1 MLSST
6 GESTSQMLPELY
18 IDNFDDEQI
27 FQQLEVFNNHSIK
40 EHRKAIKSVQA
51 RYGTSTKGKDSS
63 HSSLLN
69 TSKHITDDSQS
80 VKKQVT
86 FKSDNISDLVADAD
100 NSAEEEIEADSNVDS
115 EEESVLQ
122 KLLDSISNKKT
133 PVDNDD
139 VVDDDDDDEDSEAM
153 LNSESSDDSDVN
165 DNRTAS
171 ASQHRIE
178 RKQKNRQVSAV
189 DDRFFKLA
197 EMEAFL
203 DEQDLKEQR
212 QHSAE
217 AHDTEYDDGDD
228 DDYDLSADDKVV
240 LFFFNINRYQQLLP
254 LVYYFVSGCLNYY
267 ANMFDRSRILQ
278 PYRMS
283 ELGKWLLS
291 ITGCMLIIQQFST
304 LSS

>member
-6 GESTSQMLPELY
+6 GESTSQMLPELC

-27 FQQLEVFNNHSIK
+27 FQQLEVFNNYSIK

-51 RYGTSTKGKDSS
+51 RYGTATKGKDSS

-139 VVDDDDDDEDSEAM
+139 VVDDDDDEDSEAM
-153 LNSESSDDSDVN
+153 LNSESSDDSDAN

-217 AHDTEYDDGDD
+217 AQDTEYDDGDD

-254 LVYYFVSGCLNYY
+254 LVYYFVSGCLNY
-267 ANMFDRSRILQ
+267 
-278 PYRMS
+278 
-283 ELGKWLLS
+283 
-291 ITGCMLIIQQFST
+291 
-304 LSS
+304 